1 MNLNLKPKATRGR
14 PEIGK
19 PYMIT
24 LSQDHARYAKRKGEG
39 SVQSGV
45 RTIIQLSM
53 FKDEIHAEM
62 ERDLADS
69 TLTEFEN
76 AI

>member
-1 MNLNLKPKATRGR
+1 MSPKLKCKLGR

-19 PYMIT
+19 PYTCT
-24 LSQDHARYAKRKGEG
+24 LSTDQAKYARRKGDG
-39 SVQSGV
+39 SVQSGI
-45 RTIIQLSM
+45 RKIIQLDM
-53 FKDEIHAEM
+53 FRSELHAEM